1 METTMKKKFDYES
14 FEKQALDQLKKGV
27 PLEGKDG
34 ILSPL
39 LKQLLESSLE
49 GELDAHLEQD
59 NDPNRRNGK
68 NSKKVKTSYGVVDIN
83 TPRDRNSTFSPQILP
98 KRQTTFGD
106 SLDHK
111 IISLYAKGMSYEDI
125 SAHLSE
131 MYSIDASPATLTAVT
146 DRIVQEVQ
154 QWQQR
159 TLEELYPIVWM
170 DAIHYKVKEEG
181 TIKSKAVYCIIGIN
195 TDGMKDL
202 LGMYIG
208 ESEGAKFWLNVLS
221 DLRDRGVKDILIAC
235 IDNLKGFSEAIESVY
250 TNTDV
255 QLCIVHQ
262 VRNSLR
268 YVPYTDTKA
277 IITDMKSIYQAP
289 TKEQAEKALITF
301 GEKWNKKYP
310 RVVDSWKNNWERL
323 SNFYKY
329 PKEIRKMIYTTNIIE
344 GFHAQLRKVTKTKRV
359 FSNDMALL
367 KLLYLV
373 QNDISTK
380 KWDTPV
386 FGWKMI
392 KSQLMIIF
400 DERFKI

>member
-373 QNDISTK
+373 QNDIATK

>member
-1 METTMKKKFDYES
+1 
-14 FEKQALDQLKKGV
+14 
-27 PLEGKDG
+27 
-34 ILSPL
+34 
-39 LKQLLESSLE
+39 
-49 GELDAHLEQD
+49 
-59 NDPNRRNGK
+59 
-68 NSKKVKTSYGVVDIN
+68 
-83 TPRDRNSTFSPQILP
+83 
-98 KRQTTFGD
+98 
-106 SLDHK
+106 
-111 IISLYAKGMSYEDI
+111 MSYEDI
-125 SAHLSE
+125 SEHLSE
-131 MYSIDASPATLTAVT
+131 MYSIDTSPATLSAIT

-373 QNDISTK
+373 QNDIATK